1 VTETTVGSV
10 RDALL
15 RWARA
20 TEEIGRKLL
29 EVALVYTMLLGLFVL
44 FVVALGS
51 C

>member
-1 VTETTVGSV
+1 MAEITVGRV
-10 RDALL
+10 RNALL

-20 TEEIGRKLL
+20 TEEIGRTLR
-29 EVALVYTMLLGLFVL
+29 EVALVYTMLLGGFVV

>member
-1 VTETTVGSV
+1 MTEMTVGSV